1 MKTLFVGALAI
12 LMSTSASADRNQ
24 SAQSFEHQAAQ
35 SVINVSL
42 SPLNCSTSVGTGAF
56 SANSWSWGAA
66 NSATSTGGGGSGA
79 GKTTV
84 TGLTIKKEFDACS
97 PSLFI
102 AVVSG
107 KRFSPGLILS
117 ELDSNGAVVATVNLS
132 DVTVTSWNV
141 GSSTKES
148 APDETVVFAFSKI
161 CISKSGSSTAC
172 YDLTT
177 GKI

>member
-1 MKTLFVGALAI
+1 MKTLFIGALAV
-12 LMSTSASADRNQ
+12 LMSASASADRNQ
-24 SAQSFEHQAAQ
+24 SAQSIEHQAPQ
-35 SVINVSL
+35 SVINVSV
-42 SPLNCSTSVGTGAF
+42 SGFTCATSVGTGVF
-56 SANSWSWGAA
+56 SANSWSWGAS
-66 NSATSTGGGGSGA
+66 NSGTTSGGGGS

-97 PSLFI
+97 PSLF
-102 AVVSG
+102 AATVGG
-107 KRFSPGLILS
+107 KHLGGLILS
-117 ELDSNGAVVATVNLS
+117 EIDSNGVVVAKVQLN

-148 APDETVVFAFSKI
+148 TPDETVIFAFTKI
-161 CISKSGSSTAC
+161 CITNTGASTTC